1 MYSYA
6 QPHYFLLFSGSEVV
20 SFYSYFNVSCSME
33 HDHVLAL
40 KTVKSGSGK
49 KCTVVLNHTAS
60 WFFQEEVWS
69 YFTVIFAGKHD

>member
-1 MYSYA
+1 
-6 QPHYFLLFSGSEVV
+6 
-20 SFYSYFNVSCSME
+20 ME

-60 WFFQEEVWS
+60 WFFQVEVWS